1 MVKVSATSAARATP
15 SFRTT
20 RVGRGCVASQRT
32 PLTDL
37 GSRQARDAGQ
47 RVRRAFRRI
56 RLRLPLGLTP
66 GHPDRGVD
74 ARGLQRR
81 GTQGHT
87 DSTQPVPARARYR
100 LHLRH
105 DNGRGRRGVSLAARA
120 LEHLRWVFA
129 RPPGGESLADVA
141 QRVYLFLGMLFRD
154 RAGARVM
161 VVSHSGTMR
170 MFRYLLERWT
180 YDDVVERWSAEPIS
194 NCGVVAYRFNQ
205 SEARLVRAD
214 QRD

>member
-1 MVKVSATSAARATP
+1 
-15 SFRTT
+15 
-20 RVGRGCVASQRT
+20 
-32 PLTDL
+32 
-37 GSRQARDAGQ
+37 
-47 RVRRAFRRI
+47 
-56 RLRLPLGLTP
+56 
-66 GHPDRGVD
+66 
-74 ARGLQRR
+74 
-81 GTQGHT
+81 
-87 DSTQPVPARARYR
+87 
-100 LHLRH
+100 
-105 DNGRGRRGVSLAARA
+105 
-120 LEHLRWVFA
+120 
-129 RPPGGESLADVA
+129 
-141 QRVYLFLGMLFRD
+141 MLFRD